1 MMRQILRHTRGN
13 ERVRSESPPA
23 PQRILTNYGADTIIE
38 PNEERFS
45 GSRRRVEIAVLI
57 AMPSQQSHRG
67 SNYETP
73 SIRRLRFGGENCSGR
88 ACSFGDSGQFAIGL
102 TEVSRPWMD
111 DCDYVEFFVSKM
123 R

>member
-1 MMRQILRHTRGN
+1 MRQILRHTRGN
-13 ERVRSESPPA
+13 ERVRSESPP
-23 PQRILTNYGADTIIE
+23 PQGVLTSYGTDTIIE

-45 GSRRRVEIAVLI
+45 GSRRVEIAVLI

-88 ACSFGDSGQFAIGL
+88 SCPFGDSGQFAIGL

>member
-1 MMRQILRHTRGN
+1 
-13 ERVRSESPPA
+13 
-23 PQRILTNYGADTIIE
+23 
-38 PNEERFS
+38 
-45 GSRRRVEIAVLI
+45 
-57 AMPSQQSHRG
+57 MPGQSSCG

-73 SIRRLRFGGENCSGR
+73 SSIRRLRFGGENYSGR